1 MSLLIILRSLVLRV
15 LEDLSHR

>member
-15 LEDLSHR
+15 LDDLSHS